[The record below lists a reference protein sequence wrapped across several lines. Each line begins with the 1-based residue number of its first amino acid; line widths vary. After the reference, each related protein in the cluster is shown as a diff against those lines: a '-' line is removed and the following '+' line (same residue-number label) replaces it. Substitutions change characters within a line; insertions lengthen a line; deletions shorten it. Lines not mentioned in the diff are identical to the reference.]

1 MEQNSKKNTISI
13 FILLGLISLLIGLF
27 MNFYVDRILS
37 KNIIK
42 EPNLR
47 ITRLFLVDDIKGV
60 INNA

>member
-27 MNFYVDRILS
+27 MNFYVERILS

-47 ITRLFLVDDIKGV
+47 ITGLFLVDDIKGV

>member
-13 FILLGLISLLIGLF
+13 FILLGVISLLISLL
-27 MNFYVDRILS
+27 MNIYIDKFFS
-37 KNIIK
+37 KNIIR

-60 INNA
+60 I